1 MTAGPGG
8 TESGGPNAFGG
19 GRASRMF
26 HAVRLWLGR
35 ALS

>member
-1 MTAGPGG
+1 MSTDAAGAGRG
-8 TESGGPNAFGG
+8 RSG
-19 GRASRMF
+19 RLF

>member
-1 MTAGPGG
+1 M
-8 TESGGPNAFGG
+8 TESDGYPSGGL
-19 GRASRMF
+19 ASRMF

>member
-8 TESGGPNAFGG
+8 RDFGGPYAFGG